1 LDYFVGSKGN
11 KISGGQKQR
20 LAITRALIKK
30 PKIFLFDEA
39 TSSLDRLNEAQIQK
53 QIDEISKEFTT
64 ISIAHRL
71 VTILNSDL
79 IIVLKKGK
87 IEK

>member
-1 LDYFVGSKGN
+1 MDYFVGSKGN